1 MSEHT
6 LDKYREAFSDVIVA
20 TREYAGELTIEVKS
34 EAIHE
39 VCKTLRDLF
48 GFTYLADI
56 SGVDYYTDENR
67 FGVTYNLVNI
77 EGRKR
82 LRITARIADEEH
94 PRIDTVSDIWQ
105 AANWYER
112 EAWDMLGIHFKGHP
126 DLRRIFMPEDFEYHP
141 LRKEFP
147 LIGIPGSIETPPPA
161 PPKEY
166 S

>member
-1 MSEHT
+1 MSEHA
-6 LDKYREAFSDVIVA
+6 LDKYREAFDDVIVE
-20 TREYAGELTIEVKS
+20 TSEHAGELTIEVKP
-34 EAIHE
+34 EAIKD

-48 GFTYLADI
+48 GFNFMADMT
-56 SGVDYYTDENR
+56 GVDYYTDENR
-67 FGVTYNLVNI
+67 FGVAYNLVNI
-77 EGRKR
+77 EGGKR
-82 LRITARIADEEH
+82 LRILARIADEDN
-94 PRIDTVSDIWQ
+94 PTIDTVVDIWP

-112 EAWDMLGIHFKGHP
+112 EVWDMVGISFAGHP
-126 DLRRIFMPEDFEYHP
+126 DQRRIFMPEDFEYHP